1 MFDFDKDLSNAKLCE
16 LFIEHGKLMSD
27 GVDIIQKVGNL
38 YQPIRPQDIALTMR
52 ELITRD
58 TRFELSTNRLESIMD
73 LIKQNPDIRVN
84 PDISNL
90 GKIIFRNGVYNVAD
104 GKLYPPDNRYHW
116 AVVDADY
123 KEKVS
128 LKDAPVFSKFLE
140 SSLDFKKDEK
150 KATLLLEVIGYCLSD
165 YTVAKKGFFFIG
177 EPSTGKSKILEF
189 LQKLIG
195 DNSVSQIL
203 LPLISSRFSLGQLY
217 GKRLNVCTELPSNKF
232 PSIDVF
238 KALTAGDRV
247 YGELKGKDGFSYY
260 PHVRLLNAGNCVP
273 IPQKIDGTSSIIERM
288 VFLLFNKTIPQKEW
302 NVNLVDDLLDERN
315 MICSLAVR
323 ELKKLVE
330 RNFQFTLPEDSR
342 QFAASYR
349 DTLEAFKLFVTEAC
363 ERRDNVWVSSQQLW
377 DCYVEFCNNNNFPR
391 GITIQLF
398 AQKLEALEGVKKQRK
413 RIGGRHITIFIG
425 ITIRSAFDD
434 VEDEIKRKVGLKN
447 NKDFSDK
454 IRKEPTNVTNR
465 KSSCT
470 VAQGKFNVESSFWS

>member
-1 MFDFDKDLSNAKLCE
+1 
-16 LFIEHGKLMSD
+16 
-27 GVDIIQKVGNL
+27 
-38 YQPIRPQDIALTMR
+38 
-52 ELITRD
+52 
-58 TRFELSTNRLESIMD
+58 
-73 LIKQNPDIRVN
+73 
-84 PDISNL
+84 
-90 GKIIFRNGVYNVAD
+90 
-104 GKLYPPDNRYHW
+104 
-116 AVVDADY
+116 
-123 KEKVS
+123 
-128 LKDAPVFSKFLE
+128 
-140 SSLDFKKDEK
+140 
-150 KATLLLEVIGYCLSD
+150 
-165 YTVAKKGFFFIG
+165 
-177 EPSTGKSKILEF
+177 
-189 LQKLIG
+189 
-195 DNSVSQIL
+195 
-203 LPLISSRFSLGQLY
+203 
-217 GKRLNVCTELPSNKF
+217 
-232 PSIDVF
+232 
-238 KALTAGDRV
+238 
-247 YGELKGKDGFSYY
+247 
-260 PHVRLLNAGNCVP
+260 
-273 IPQKIDGTSSIIERM
+273 
-288 VFLLFNKTIPQKEW
+288 
-302 NVNLVDDLLDERN
+302 

-377 DCYVEFCNNNNFPR
+377 DCYVEFCTNNNFQR